1 MAIIKQKEKGILVV
15 VSGPSGAG
23 KDSIMNEVIKNK
35 RVNAWISISMTSRLP
50 RGKEENGKDYFFVET
65 NILPSFIS
73 SNYGDLIEE
82 N

>member
-35 RVNAWISISMTSRLP
+35 RVNAWIL
-50 RGKEENGKDYFFVET
+50 F
-65 NILPSFIS
+65 L
-73 SNYGDLIEE
+73 
-82 N
+82 

>member
-50 RGKEENGKDYFFVET
+50 RGK
-65 NILPSFIS
+65 
-73 SNYGDLIEE
+73 
-82 N
+82 

>member
-23 KDSIMNEVIKNK
+23 KDSIMTEVIKNK

-50 RGKEENGKDYFFVET
+50 RGKEENGKE
-65 NILPSFIS
+65 
-73 SNYGDLIEE
+73 LIYIRICIRRTSR
-82 N
+82 

>member
-50 RGKEENGKDYFFVET
+50 RGKEENGKDYFFVTKEQ
-65 NILPSFIS
+65 F
-73 SNYGDLIEE
+73 EE
-82 N
+82 NIKEGNFLEYAS